1 MQENFD
7 VFDFVLSEDDMK
19 AIAALDKRESSFFSH
34 QDPAMVE
41 WFAKMVEERKQQ
53 KDSPKEKKSW

>member
-7 VFDFVLSEDDMK
+7 VFDFELSEEDMEK
-19 AIAALDKRESSFFSH
+19 IKPLDSNDSLFFNH

-41 WFAKMVEERKQQ
+41 WFDKMVVERR
-53 KDSPKEKKSW
+53 DNID